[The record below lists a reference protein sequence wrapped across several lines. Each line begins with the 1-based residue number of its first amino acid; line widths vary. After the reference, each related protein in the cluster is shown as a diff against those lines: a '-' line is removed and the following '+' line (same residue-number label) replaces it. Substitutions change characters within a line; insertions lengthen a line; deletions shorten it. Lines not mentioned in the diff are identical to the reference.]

1 MRTRFVFKYNCKTAY
16 NRQSNWIDIWQAE
29 DQSGNTIAA
38 TFANAKAE
46 GVQDKIEIK
55 TTDMRAMPF
64 EKAKENAGP
73 TGYVYLEISEA
84 SPVSS
89 HCEGDRKL

>member
-1 MRTRFVFKYNCKTAY
+1 
-16 NRQSNWIDIWQAE
+16 
-29 DQSGNTIAA
+29 
-38 TFANAKAE
+38 
-46 GVQDKIEIK
+46 
-55 TTDMRAMPF
+55 MRAMPF